1 MTIYS
6 TITLLFLFLNNSQI
20 TSTPRFMTYPV
31 LVDKYRVRAK
41 IIFIIKNW
49 AWVGTFCVPVGTH
62 SLINK
67 YIFVIYYKRV

>member
-41 IIFIIKNW
+41 IIFIIKKLGMCGYFL
-49 AWVGTFCVPVGTH
+49 GTSWYPQ
-62 SLINK
+62 SDK
-67 YIFVIYYKRV
+67 